1 MIGSK
6 KTMQDYNYILDDD
19 LRLTATASTNI
30 IMNNYGGV
38 NNNVNTNPNSLNNNN
53 DYAEL
58 SDELFEID
66 KGECVYYGQ
75 LQ

>member
-1 MIGSK
+1 
-6 KTMQDYNYILDDD
+6 MQDYNYILDDD

-38 NNNVNTNPNSLNNNN
+38 NNNVNTNSNSLNNNN

-66 KGECVYYGQ
+66 KGE
-75 LQ
+75 

>member
-1 MIGSK
+1 
-6 KTMQDYNYILDDD
+6 MQDYNYILDDD

-66 KGECVYYGQ
+66 KGECLVSCSRCLPFY
-75 LQ
+75 L